1 MTGLDTG
8 KEEQDFLF
16 CFFSSKCILR
26 PFSLIQIGVL
36 SIMAK
41 LGTEKNPAIV
51 HVQDLD
57 RANEVAEIFE
67 HYGWKFIIGLEPEK
81 PENVSDLVKLLN
93 RPQPVSSLKTGRNE
107 PCPCGSG
114 IKHKNCCG

>member
-1 MTGLDTG
+1 
-8 KEEQDFLF
+8 
-16 CFFSSKCILR
+16 
-26 PFSLIQIGVL
+26 
-36 SIMAK
+36 MAK

-81 PENVSDLVKLLN
+81 QENVSDLVKLLN